1 MTNEWQ
7 NVQGNSEP
15 MPFSVRDGIYAV
27 LTRNASQIGN
37 DLWQYEEFVIKLEDY
52 NYIVNANSKEVG
64 ELTDGLMETFDMVS
78 ENVTSIEQVNDA
90 LIELYEMIAEK
101 E

>member
-1 MTNEWQ
+1 MINEWQ
-7 NVQGNSEP
+7 SVQGNVEP
-15 MPFSVRDGIYAV
+15 EPFSVRDGIYAV
-27 LTRNASQIGN
+27 LTRNVSQIDN
-37 DLWQYEEFVIKLEDY
+37 DLWQYEEFVMKLEDY

-78 ENVTSIEQVNDA
+78 ENVTSIEQVNEA

>member
-27 LTRNASQIGN
+27 LTRNASQIDN
-37 DLWQYEEFVIKLEDY
+37 DLWQFEEFVMKLEDY

-64 ELTDGLMETFDMVS
+64 ELTDGLTETFDMVS
-78 ENVTSIEQVNDA
+78 DNVTSIEQVNDA

>member
-7 NVQGNSEP
+7 NVQGSSEP

-27 LTRNASQIGN
+27 LTRNANQIDN
-37 DLWQYEEFVIKLEDY
+37 DLWQYDEFVMKLEDY
-52 NYIVNANSKEVG
+52 NYIVNASSKEVG

>member
-7 NVQGNSEP
+7 NAQGNSEP

-27 LTRNASQIGN
+27 LTRNVNQIDN
-37 DLWQYEEFVIKLEDY
+37 DLWQYEEFVMKLEDY